1 MVVNKYT
8 PNMRVF
14 QQDLVEVHKEGQVNS
29 QQGSTFSQVLK
40 GELDKVNDKQIQS
53 ENVVQGY
60 ISGEKDIHEVMV
72 ATEEAKLSLELA
84 LQIRNKLIN
93 VYEEFNKM
101 QV

>member
-1 MVVNKYT
+1 MVINKYT

-14 QQDLVEVHKEGQVNS
+14 QQDLIDIHKEGQVEE
-29 QQGSTFSQVLK
+29 QQGQSFSQVLR
-40 GELDKVNDKQIQS
+40 GELSKVNNKQIES
-53 ENVVQGY
+53 ENTVQGY
-60 ISGEKDIHEVMV
+60 IKGEKDIHEVMV

-84 LQIRNKLIN
+84 IQIRNKLIN